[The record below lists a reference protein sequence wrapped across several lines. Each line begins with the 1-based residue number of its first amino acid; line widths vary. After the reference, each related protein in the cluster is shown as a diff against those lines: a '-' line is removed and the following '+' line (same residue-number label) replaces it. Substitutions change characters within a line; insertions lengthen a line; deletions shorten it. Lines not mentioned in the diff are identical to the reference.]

1 MGNRVER
8 TYSKVVAG
16 GPSEVVDCGTG
27 QARLQLA
34 DPKRWWL
41 ADPAAP
47 HWHIDKPGGTG
58 QEQNRLRNP
67 GLPRGDIKPQ
77 TSD

>member
-27 QARLQLA
+27 HAVQQLV
-34 DPKRWWL
+34 DPT
-41 ADPAAP
+41 AP
-47 HWHIDKPGGTG
+47 HSRTDKQGGTLG
-58 QEQNRLRNP
+58 E
-67 GLPRGDIKPQ
+67 
-77 TSD
+77 

>member
-34 DPKRWWL
+34 DP
-41 ADPAAP
+41 AAP
-47 HWHIDKPGGTG
+47 HLCIDKLGGMAG
-58 QEQNRLRNP
+58 ERNRPRNP
-67 GLPRGDIKPQ
+67 GLQHAEIKPQ
-77 TSD
+77 TSE